1 MTTRRPLSDS
11 ELEAL
16 LRALPRHAPSAGFAD
31 RVLARVPCAAPVP
44 WWRRIPWRALT
55 GLLTLEVG
63 LVAVFVWRFRDD
75 LASLPGRMLDGF
87 TTALIAVQTVELTT
101 VVREFVLSLVP
112 RVGAV
117 IGIRAAPSAALLLG
131 ALGTLFGIS
140 LLGRGMRASTSRR

>member
-16 LRALPRHAPSAGFAD
+16 LRALPRLAPSAGLAD
-31 RVLARVPCAAPVP
+31 RVLARVPRAAPVP

-75 LASLPGRMLDGF
+75 LA
-87 TTALIAVQTVELTT
+87 
-101 VVREFVLSLVP
+101 
-112 RVGAV
+112 
-117 IGIRAAPSAALLLG
+117 
-131 ALGTLFGIS
+131 
-140 LLGRGMRASTSRR
+140 